1 MKNKKNFNIR
11 TSDSLIYPVMP
22 WILDFG
28 EEYGKVGP
36 MLLNMY
42 DVKNYVRQINSVCK
56 AAGIKN
62 SIVINITGGCDANGR
77 PLCMASFES
86 IPTPED
92 TKDFCYAYCNLF

>member
-28 EEYGKVGP
+28 EESYGKVGP

-42 DVKNYVRQINSVCK
+42 DVKNYVRRLNYACMN
-56 AAGIKN
+56 AGLKN
-62 SIVINITGGCDANGR
+62 TIVINIKGGLDANGM
-77 PLCMASFES
+77 PLCVASFES
-86 IPTPED
+86 VPTPEKEELKND
-92 TKDFCYAYCNLF
+92 